1 MMDSHLR
8 NARVIMEATPP
19 LKKHEDKA
27 FAILEHCLRAYTRF
41 DALSVPD
48 IQDDGEFNRNVQRV
62 GNLEFARWLQAQ
74 AAKPMSLYRVS
85 VATEP
90 DPFHRWLEAAEAMGV
105 HDIVLVGG
113 DASHKK
119 YGPNALDVAS
129 AAVIAR
135 GRGFHCGGI
144 IIPTRRREFVPR
156 PASHDE
162 LARLQ
167 QKIAESQLEFY
178 TTQLLYEGEWMSCL
192 LLDMVR
198 TIPLDRFPK
207 IFLTFS
213 PFVGEDDL
221 NFAIRSL
228 GVYVPRDVERTLRGA
243 RSMVEASIA
252 QLTLVWERLSTFAGE
267 IGIPADR
274 LGINVEYL
282 NSRNPRNVRAAFELA
297 EEFGRMMGIEG

>member
-1 MMDSHLR
+1 MDSYLAD
-8 NARVIMEATPP
+8 ARVIMEATPP
-19 LKKHEDKA
+19 LIQHRDKA
-27 FAILEHCLRAYTRF
+27 YAILEHCLRAYTRF

-48 IQDDGEFNRNVQRV
+48 IQDDGEFHRSSVERV
-62 GNLEFARWLQAQ
+62 GNLDFARWLQTQ
-74 AAKPMSLYRVS
+74 ASKPLSLYRVS
-85 VATEP
+85 VATEAE
-90 DPFHRWLEAAEAMGV
+90 PFTAWLDAAEAMGV
-105 HDIVLVGG
+105 RDVVLVGG
-113 DASHKK
+113 DASQKR
-119 YGPNALDVAS
+119 YGERALDVAK
-129 AAVIAR
+129 AAEIAR
-135 GRGFHCGGI
+135 ARGFHCGGI
-144 IIPTRRREFVPR
+144 IIPTRRKEFVPR
-156 PASHDE
+156 PASYDE

-167 QKIAESQLEFY
+167 LKIAESKLSFY

-198 TIPLDRFPK
+198 TIPLDQFPK

-221 NFAIRSL
+221 NFALRAL

-243 RSMVEASIA
+243 RSMVDASIA

-297 EEFGRMMGIEG
+297 EEFGRMMGIDG